1 LRKIFYSVLFLIA
14 LHSSPIL
21 AQEFIEREITFRTDD
36 TLTLY
41 GTLTLPVTPLKGSR
55 KPPIVIFVHGSGPQT
70 RDEATVVIRYD
81 SSFRNTSYDWK
92 KFAIEGLNIEI
103 GRMAVLKGLLKRDA
117 VSYHDVAR
125 YVRYTDTSFVFR
137 DIAHGLAKAGIASLR
152 FDKRS
157 YTYGKVLLA
166 QGKQAAAAA
175 LGSLDDYVRDTRAA
189 IRFVRT
195 LAEVNSGSIFL
206 LGHSEGA
213 SGIIQLAAIQ
223 ERERGIRGLIL
234 LAPSAV
240 GIDSTIR
247 QQLRGSYYFLQIDTL
262 LRDIRLNT
270 PNSDGIWVLNASGTY
285 WKSWMRITDS
295 VAEFTERT
303 HVPILMIHGTLDI
316 TINSGNSTQLS
327 RKILTRSP
335 KRSVTLRII
344 NGLDHYLRLPWETV
358 VDSRVQNEMARWIA
372 TKSKNSPQ

>member
-1 LRKIFYSVLFLIA
+1 MRKIYYSVLFLIA

-21 AQEFIEREITFRTDD
+21 AQEFVEREVTFRTDD

-41 GTLTLPVTPLKGSR
+41 GTLTLPLRPFKGSR
-55 KPPIVIFVHGSGPQT
+55 KPPIVIFVHGSGPQN
-70 RDEATVVIRYD
+70 RDEATIVIRYD
-81 SSFRNTSYDWK
+81 SSFRNTVYDWK
-92 KFAIEGLNIEI
+92 KIPIEGLNLEI
-103 GRMAVLKGLLKRDA
+103 GRMAVLKGLLKRDS
-117 VSYHDVAR
+117 VSYDDVAR
-125 YVRYTDTSFVFR
+125 YVRYTDTSLVFR

-157 YTYGKVLLA
+157 YTYGKVLLS
-166 QGKQAAAAA
+166 QGKQSAAAA
-175 LGSLDDYVRDTRAA
+175 LGSLDDYVRDTRSA

-195 LAEVNSGSIFL
+195 LDEVNSESIFL

-223 ERERGIRGLIL
+223 EHERGIRGLIL

-247 QQLRGSYYFLQIDTL
+247 QQLRGSPYFLQIDTL

-270 PNSDGIWVLNASGTY
+270 PNSDGIWVLNASGVY

-295 VAEFTERT
+295 VAQSTERT
-303 HVPILMIHGTLDI
+303 HVPVLIIHGTLDI
-316 TINSGNSTQLS
+316 TINSRNSIQLS

-335 KRSVTLRII
+335 KRSVTLKII
-344 NGLDHYLRLPWETV
+344 NGLDHYLRLPWETE
-358 VDSRVQNEMARWIA
+358 VDSRVQNEIAHWVA
-372 TKSKNSPQ
+372 TKTEKSPR